1 MVGSLSKRIV
11 VLCSILCVLM
21 AVLAGLLLAGS
32 SQMRDSLKWVTHS
45 AQVIQ
50 TANASLQHLQQA
62 ESGQRGYT
70 LTRNPEFGEAVEIEL
85 ASARRAA
92 GELMN
97 LTTDNSAQNGRADR
111 IRAVVFQRADELERV
126 AKLARAG
133 DFSGAQ
139 ASVATGRGRYLMQLV
154 EARVGDFL
162 NEEQALSQNRTR
174 LVEGRLN
181 TNRLLVLVGI
191 PVMLLFI
198 GFMALGL
205 ILRVRK
211 PVEDMMTVMGQ
222 LGAGDRAARVPVATR
237 SSEFDRLAQGYNAM
251 ADELEHAVADQIHSQ
266 ERLRVANLELSANAE
281 VLRERGEVIE
291 LLGGMAHRMQAAR
304 TDEELAAII
313 RVFVPRVLP
322 EIPGALYAHN
332 NSRNLL
338 VPIAAWGGLEVAAS
352 GFAPDQ
358 CWALRRGQSHFVV
371 EQGSDIV
378 CAHASAHA
386 TMQGGDET
394 HHYHCEPL
402 LAGGEV
408 IGVLYLKG
416 VVGAENRFRLT
427 VLTENIASALVNHRL
442 QRGLRE
448 QTIRDPLTGLFNR
461 RYMEETLALEI
472 ARASRS
478 GGPLS
483 LVMCDVDH
491 FKRFNDEFGHDAG
504 DAVLQA
510 VSAEMRSRFRDGD
523 VICRFGGEEFTIIA
537 PGTSAATLAMR
548 VEVVRQ
554 AISELMVQQGGR
566 TLGSLTMSFGIAT
579 WEETMERDGST
590 LIKAADAAL
599 YRAKREGRNRVI
611 LDARAETAAAA

>member
-1 MVGSLSKRIV
+1 
-11 VLCSILCVLM
+11 M
-21 AVLAGLLLAGS
+21 ALLAGLLLEGS
-32 SQMRDSLKWVTHS
+32 SQTRESLKWVSHS
-45 AQVIQ
+45 ALVTK

-70 LTRNPEFGEAVEIEL
+70 LTRNPEFGEAVETEL

-92 GELMN
+92 GDLMVQ
-97 LTTDNSAQNGRADR
+97 TADNAAQNARAAQ
-111 IRAVVFQRADELERV
+111 IRTVVTQRAAELEAIAR
-126 AKLARAG
+126 LARAG

-139 ASVATGRGRYLMQLV
+139 NNVASGRGRLLMQLV
-154 EARVGDFL
+154 DARVNDFL
-162 NEEQALSQNRTR
+162 NEERALSELRTQA
-174 LVEGRLN
+174 VERRLN
-181 TNRLLVLVGI
+181 YNRLLVLVGT

-198 GFMALGL
+198 GYTAAAL
-205 ILRVRK
+205 IRRIRK
-211 PVEDMMTVMGQ
+211 PVDEMMTVMGQ
-222 LGAGDRAARVPVATR
+222 LGSGDRSARVV
-237 SSEFDRLAQGYNAM
+237 SVMNSEEFERLAKGYNAM
-251 ADELEHAVADQIHSQ
+251 ADELEHAVADQVDSE
-266 ERLRVANLELSANAE
+266 ERLRIANLELSQNSE

-338 VPIAAWGGLEVAAS
+338 VPIAAWGGLEVAAA

-371 EQGSDIV
+371 EPGSDIV
-378 CAHASAHA
+378 CAHASSHA
-386 TMQGGDET
+386 GPQGGDET

-478 GGPLS
+478 GSPLS

-491 FKRFNDEFGHDAG
+491 FKRFNDEFGHEAG

-510 VSAEMRSRFRDGD
+510 VAAEMRSRFRDGD

-537 PGTSAATLAMR
+537 PGTSAATLASR
-548 VEVVRQ
+548 VEIVRQ
-554 AISELMVQQGGR
+554 GISELMVQQGGR

-579 WEETMERDGST
+579 WEESMERDGST

-599 YRAKREGRNRVI
+599 YRAKREGRNRVV
-611 LDARAETAAAA
+611 LDARSEAIAA

>member
-1 MVGSLSKRIV
+1 LSNRIV
-11 VLCSILCVLM
+11 VLCSILCLLM
-21 AVLAGLLLAGS
+21 ALLAGLLLEGA
-32 SQMRDSLKWVTHS
+32 SQMRDSLTWVTHS
-45 AQVIQ
+45 SQVIK

-70 LTRNPEFGEAVEIEL
+70 LTRNPDFGEAVEVEL
-85 ASARRAA
+85 AAARRAT
-92 GELMN
+92 GDLMIQ
-97 LTTDNSAQNGRADR
+97 TADNPAQNARAAH
-111 IRAVVFQRADELERV
+111 IRSVVAQRADELAGV
-126 AKLARAG
+126 ARLARAG

-139 ASVATGRGRYLMQLV
+139 ASVASGRGRFLMQLV
-154 EARVGDFL
+154 DARVDDFL
-162 NEEQALSQNRTR
+162 NEERALSQARTQSVAR
-174 LVEGRLN
+174 RLN
-181 TNRLLVLVGI
+181 YNRWLVLLGT
-191 PVMLLFI
+191 PVMLVFI
-198 GFMALGL
+198 GFMAAGL
-205 ILRVRK
+205 IRRVRK
-211 PVEDMMTVMGQ
+211 PVDDMMTVMGQ
-222 LGAGDRAARVPVATR
+222 LGAGDRSARIVEAMK
-237 SSEFDRLAQGYNAM
+237 SSEFERLATGYNAM
-251 ADELEHAVADQIHSQ
+251 ADELQHAVADQVDSE
-266 ERLRVANLELSANAE
+266 ERLRVANLELSQNTE

-304 TDEELAAII
+304 TDEELASII

-338 VPIAAWGGLEVAAS
+338 VPIAAWGGLEVAAA

-371 EQGSDIV
+371 EPGSDIV
-378 CAHASAHA
+378 CAHASTH
-386 TMQGGDET
+386 GDDET

-448 QTIRDPLTGLFNR
+448 QTIRDPLTSLFNR

-478 GGPLS
+478 GSPLS

-491 FKRFNDEFGHDAG
+491 FKRFNDEFGHEAG

-510 VSAEMRSRFRDGD
+510 VAAEMRSRFRDGD

-537 PGTSAATLAMR
+537 PGTSAATLANR
-548 VEVVRQ
+548 VEIVRQ
-554 AISELMVQQGGR
+554 GISELMVQQGGR

-579 WEETMERDGST
+579 WEESMERDGST

-599 YRAKREGRNRVI
+599 YRAKRDGRNRVM
-611 LDARAETAAAA
+611 LDARSEAIAA